1 MADIKDLYVRQ
12 GVFPHSLV
20 QNFIE
25 GDHRHTSTSGSMG
38 TGVIGGSITCCVI
51 FIPVT
56 LLLIIL
62 AATNAILPGDGIKYL
77 LLPIITGVCSF
88 AVAVIVG
95 FILWCLGMLY
105 YDSHNEID
113 YLPNPEAMTRN
124 DMERYI
130 KVCRHMS
137 RNIYEPAGDNGPAF
151 WEVVF
156 PNTGYTDHIFVAE
169 NDDVYRAKC
178 LFHGNILITVDEI
191 VKL

>member
-12 GVFPHSLV
+12 VVFPHSLV
-20 QNFIE
+20 QKFIE
-25 GDHRHTSTSGSMG
+25 HDHRHSSTSGAMG
-38 TGVIGGSITCCVI
+38 IGVIGGSITCCVI

-56 LLLIIL
+56 LILIIL
-62 AATNAILPGDGIKYL
+62 AATNVILPGDGIKYL
-77 LLPIITGVCSF
+77 LLPMIAGASSF

-95 FILWCLGMLY
+95 FILWGLGMLY
-105 YDSHNEID
+105 YYSHNEIH

-124 DMERYI
+124 DMKRYI
-130 KVCRHMS
+130 DVCRHMS
-137 RNIYEPAGDNGPAF
+137 RNIYDPYGDNGPAF

-156 PNTGYTDHIFVAE
+156 PTAGYTDHIFVAE

-178 LFHGNILITVDEI
+178 LFQGNTLMTVDEI